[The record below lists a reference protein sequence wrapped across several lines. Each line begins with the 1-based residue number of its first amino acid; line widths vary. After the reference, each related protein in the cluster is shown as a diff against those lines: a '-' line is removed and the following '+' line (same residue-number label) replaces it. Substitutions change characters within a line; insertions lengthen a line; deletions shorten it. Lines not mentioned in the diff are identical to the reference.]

1 MSRKRPMNRVRPVR
15 MCRKHPAIPAVNGK
29 DLCTSCLAFEKFG
42 KDTVGKAAAGGA
54 SGAKK

>member
-1 MSRKRPMNRVRPVR
+1 MSRKRPMNRVQPVR

-42 KDTVGKAAAGGA
+42 KETVGKAAAAAG
-54 SGAKK
+54 GAKK